1 MRACVRACVR
11 VFVCV
16 CARVREGLC
25 VRVCL
30 RACVRACECVCVCV
44 GMGPH
49 FKTVVADVATVE
61 LFSLL
66 YHRNDQGPYFRLTNS
81 N

>member
-1 MRACVRACVR
+1 MRACVRACVHL
-11 VFVCV
+11 CV
-16 CARVREGLC
+16 C
-25 VRVCL
+25 VRVCV
-30 RACVRACECVCVCV
+30 RVCVCVFACVRVCVRVSVCVCV